1 MPSVKAGEQSVS
13 YREHGQGRPAVLLV
27 HGAGGS
33 SLHFAELLRL
43 VGGHGRRVLALDLP
57 GHGSSPPLRR
67 PPAPAD
73 LLEVYRDVVAE
84 AAESLGLGRFV
95 LAGHSMG
102 GAVAQHFALA
112 YPDRLEALVLVATGA
127 RLKVAPS
134 LLDTIRHRFDE
145 YSELMASLG
154 CSPVTPV
161 QQANRWAALA
171 LQAPQQ
177 VVLADFLAC
186 ASFDLRERIA
196 EIRSSTWILSASDD
210 LLTPPKLQQQ
220 LADLIPRARLAPV
233 ARAGHFVAFE
243 RPEAVAEL
251 VLRAADV
258 AGR

>member
-1 MPSVKAGEQSVS
+1 MPSVNASGQPVS
-13 YREHGQGRPAVLLV
+13 YRQHGEGRPAVLLV

-33 SLHFAELLRL
+33 SLHFEELLRL
-43 VGGHGRRVLALDLP
+43 VGGHGRRTLALDLP

-67 PPAPAD
+67 PPAPAE

-112 YPDRLEALVLVATGA
+112 YPDRLEALVLIATGA

-145 YSELMASLG
+145 YSGLMASLG
-154 CSPVTPV
+154 YSPATPA
-161 QQANRWAALA
+161 QRAREWAALG

-177 VVLADFLAC
+177 VVLADFMAC
-186 ASFDLRERIA
+186 ASFDLRQRLADLRCPTLVI
-196 EIRSSTWILSASDD
+196 SASDD
-210 LLTPPKLQQQ
+210 LLTPPELQQQ
-220 LADLIPRARLAPV
+220 LADLIPRARLEPV
-233 ARAGHFVAFE
+233 TRAGHFLNFE
-243 RPEAVAEL
+243 RPAAVAEP
-251 VLRAADV
+251 VLRAAGV
-258 AGR
+258 GA

>member
-1 MPSVKAGEQSVS
+1 MPSVNASGQPVS
-13 YREHGQGRPAVLLV
+13 YRQHGEGRPAVLLV

-33 SLHFAELLRL
+33 SLHFEELLRL
-43 VGGHGRRVLALDLP
+43 VGGHGRRTLALDLP

-67 PPAPAD
+67 PPAPAE

-112 YPDRLEALVLVATGA
+112 YPDRLEALVLIATGA

-145 YSELMASLG
+145 YSGLMASLG
-154 CSPVTPV
+154 YSPATPA
-161 QQANRWAALA
+161 QRAREWAVLG

-177 VVLADFLAC
+177 VVLADFMAC
-186 ASFDLRERIA
+186 ASFDLRQRLA
-196 EIRSSTWILSASDD
+196 ELRCPTLVISASDD
-210 LLTPPKLQQQ
+210 LLTPPALQQQ
-220 LADLIPRARLAPV
+220 LADLIPRARLEPV
-233 ARAGHFVAFE
+233 ARAGHFLTFE
-243 RPEAVAEL
+243 RPAAVAEP
-251 VLRAADV
+251 VLRAAGV
-258 AGR
+258 GA